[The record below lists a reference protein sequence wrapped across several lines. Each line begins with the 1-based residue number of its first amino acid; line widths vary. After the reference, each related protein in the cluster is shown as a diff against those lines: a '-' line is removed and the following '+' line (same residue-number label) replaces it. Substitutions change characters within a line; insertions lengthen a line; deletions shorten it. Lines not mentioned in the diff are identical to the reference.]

1 MKDSAVG
8 MGITGQIQHP
18 TSNAKC
24 KVWELGNDSS
34 KAATGVVLGGGK
46 AKRFDLD
53 YSLLVKKTH
62 GSKGVSGIDFTL

>member
-34 KAATGVVLGGGK
+34 KAATGVVLGGGRPK
-46 AKRFDLD
+46 DLI
-53 YSLLVKKTH
+53 LTTH
-62 GSKGVSGIDFTL
+62 YW